1 MKIGVITYSVPHRKT
16 QDVVFRMLSLGY
28 EDITLL
34 TLIYEFRKPRSV
46 LFNHRP
52 VDCLPVDP
60 QDIALRFRTIKIAP
74 LIRTDLGQ
82 YDKILIAGSGI
93 LPPKI
98 ARHKII
104 NSHPGY
110 LPNVRGLDALKW
122 AILEGQ
128 PIGVTTHLIGTE
140 ADTGILIQRRILLPG
155 LGDTFHSIA
164 WRQYEIEIE
173 MLVDAL
179 EKEPDGE
186 KLTTEY
192 PLHGRMTIK
201 DEIRMSKKLTAWNF

>member
-1 MKIGVITYSVPHRKT
+1 MKIAVITYSVPHRKT

-34 TLIYEFRKPRSV
+34 CLKWEPRKERDV
-46 LFNHRP
+46 LFSHRP
-52 VDCLPVDP
+52 VACVKADP
-60 QDIALRFRTIKIAP
+60 PALARRFNLKYTS
-74 LIRTDLGQ
+74 LEGTDLNEF
-82 YDKILIAGSGI
+82 DKIIIAGSGI
-93 LPPKI
+93 LSPEI

-128 PIGVTTHLIGTE
+128 PIGVTTHLIGAE
-140 ADTGILIQRRILLPG
+140 PDTGILIQRRILLPG

-164 WRQYEIEIE
+164 WRQYETEVE

-179 EKEPDGE
+179 VKEPDGE
-186 KLTTEY
+186 KLTTQY
-192 PLHGRMTIK
+192 PVHGRMTIK
-201 DEIRMSKKLTAWNF
+201 DEIRMNKKLLAWNF